1 MSISSASVKTL
12 TSVSVVLEE
21 RMKSPVS
28 SAALSFTKLWMVHV
42 VTRILQPEQMLIF
55 SRVMSSAGDDKGVVG
70 V

>member
-1 MSISSASVKTL
+1 
-12 TSVSVVLEE
+12 
-21 RMKSPVS
+21 MKSPVS
-28 SAALSFTKLWMVHV
+28 SAALSFTKLWTVHV

>member
-28 SAALSFTKLWMVHV
+28 SALSFTKLWTVHV

-55 SRVMSSAGDDKGVVG
+55 SRVMSSAGDDKGVG
-70 V
+70 GA